1 MQLVVREEGSD
12 RVLGVARVIAEWI
25 VACNLLGLWEKD
37 LRGLR
42 EHMEDA
48 LLKTLVKVCE

>member
-12 RVLGVARVIAEWI
+12 RVLGVARVIAERI
-25 VACNLLGLWEKD
+25 VACKLLGLWGKD

-48 LLKTLVKVCE
+48 LLRKLGESM